1 MIDVIGIIFL
11 ASLGL
16 SLLGF
21 IISVFFSK
29 SNIKEF
35 WKELVISTIILI
47 PIYMF
52 MFILPTILIMGS
64 SNMGLS
70 NDYLF
75 LVVIVSMLVIIIPFM
90 LYSYIITPLIYLF
103 FRKKSIDKGYTQA
116 MNAQGCPGK
125 VVIVNNSS
133 IACTM
138 GITSKSQIIM
148 IGQKLIDRLTKD
160 ELYGILY
167 HEVGHIKGKHLSKM
181 LIVDII
187 GFLILMIG
195 IRYANLWSDS
205 NPYIVVPVAAL
216 LGGLLPFRR
225 TFMRRYEK
233 EADCYASHLVGKDV
247 YISALMKLN
256 GLVEGRMNNYD
267 IEHPK
272 LCERINNIKNVI

>member
-1 MIDVIGIIFL
+1 MIDIIGIIFL

-16 SLLGF
+16 ALLGF
-21 IISVFFSK
+21 IISVFLSK

-47 PIYMF
+47 PVYMF
-52 MFILPTILIMGS
+52 MFIFPTILIIGS
-64 SNMGLS
+64 SDIGLP

-75 LVVIVSMLVIIIPFM
+75 LVIILSMLVIIIPFM
-90 LYSYIITPLIYLF
+90 LYSYIVTPLIYLF
-103 FRKKSIDKGYTQA
+103 FRKKSVDKECTQI

-125 VVIVNNSS
+125 VVIVDNSS

-148 IGQKLIDRLTKD
+148 IGRRLIDQLTKD
-160 ELYGILY
+160 ELFGILY
-167 HEVGHIKGKHLSKM
+167 HEIGHMKGKHLSKM

-195 IRYANLWSDS
+195 IRYVNLWSDG
-205 NPYIVVPVAAL
+205 NPYVVVPVAAL

-233 EADCYASHLVGKDV
+233 DADRYASNIVGKNV

-256 GLVEGRMNNYD
+256 GLVDGRMNNYD

-272 LCERINNIKNVI
+272 LGERINNIKNVI